1 MNRQATR
8 LLASMVAA
16 AIVIAL
22 FGCKDIGDGEG
33 GQCQP
38 CLDQNPRCDSGLV
51 CKQFSGGGE
60 TKDLCARPETT
71 KCNFVP

>member
-16 AIVIAL
+16 VIVIAM

-38 CLDQNPRCDSGLV
+38 CLDQNPRCDAGLQ
-51 CKQFSGGGE
+51 CYQFSGNGR
-60 TKDLCARPETT
+60 TQDLCARPDTT
-71 KCNFVP
+71 KCSTVP